1 MGYIHSIN
9 FLIYFLSNFII
20 YYLLHMSKDLKYG
33 EFRIRFVAEIIDAII
48 INFVGGILSGI
59 GMLSGGGLVSV
70 LVFTILLPLICAILY
85 YAYFESST
93 KQATLGKMV
102 MKLKVVGKDGERIS
116 FANAIGRFFA
126 KILSFVT
133 LCVGYIM
140 IAFDSKKQGFHDKL
154 ASTYVV
160 KAD

>member
-1 MGYIHSIN
+1 
-9 FLIYFLSNFII
+9 
-20 YYLLHMSKDLKYG
+20 MSKDLKYG
-33 EFRIRFVAEIIDAII
+33 EFRIRFVAEIIDVII
-48 INFVGGILSGI
+48 INFVGGILAGILFRILAGI
-59 GMLSGGGLVSV
+59 GSLSGNES
-70 LVFTILLPLICAILY
+70 ILILASIVITFFPLICAILY

-116 FANAIGRFFA
+116 FANAIGRSFA
-126 KILSFVT
+126 KILSGI
-133 LCVGYIM
+133 LYIGYIM
-140 IAFDSKKQGFHDKL
+140 IAFDSKKQGLHDKL

>member
-1 MGYIHSIN
+1 
-9 FLIYFLSNFII
+9 
-20 YYLLHMSKDLKYG
+20 MSKDLKYG
-33 EFRIRFVAEIIDAII
+33 EFGIRFVAYIIDAII

-116 FANAIGRFFA
+116 FANAIGRYFA
-126 KILSFVT
+126 KILSGI
-133 LCVGYIM
+133 LYIGYIM
-140 IAFDSKKQGFHDKL
+140 IAFDSKKQGLHDKL